1 MVEYNAVPASN
12 QALLATKGLILNRR
26 NLLAVGSAGAMAA
39 LLAACGGSSPK
50 SSGGGGTKNAL
61 GVTLPAGAAPAAD
74 QYFVQPFD
82 STGVTYKAMDF
93 YETVYSRAP
102 LADHFTIPLVRLTKN
117 YGIVP
122 GAATSWE
129 QSADG
134 KSWTFHLRKGI
145 NWSDGVELT
154 ATDFVETLRYS
165 ADPKHAWDFA
175 WFWSGVIKNYTEAVA
190 GKVPTSEIGVKQ
202 GADKYSLVIESDA
215 PVAFMPSA
223 CLYSMP
229 LSAAALHKHGTGQY
243 NIDPATSVT
252 CGDYALKTFE
262 PTSTVVLEPNKKYS
276 GPIKPPIAGLV
287 AKIYAGGDMLPRFQT
302 GEVDTISAGPIDIKA
317 ASKNSQL
324 KSLHLYKNP
333 QDFRVWYVFFDVTKS
348 PFDKLEVRQALAH
361 SINRDPLVNNI
372 LAPLAIPAYG
382 YLMPGYP
389 FAISDQL
396 KQYTNYDPA
405 KAKSLLAQAGYPNG
419 QGFPQV
425 TFDWFPNAAASA
437 DSVVQAL
444 TENWN
449 KTLGINIK
457 LQQIDQTTFYD
468 RMNKVPTQIGMGM
481 VSYGM
486 DYFDASNM
494 LSVYKSGGR
503 HNWNNKDYDA
513 LLAKAAAESDK
524 TKRQDLYTQA
534 QVMLTQQAPA
544 VFIFHPLY
552 GQYFG
557 KYMKGAA
564 LTKNSLGYDGI
575 QWPGFF
581 PMSDSMDTL
590 YVDSSVSDAKRQSET
605 VLGS

>member
-1 MVEYNAVPASN
+1 M
-12 QALLATKGLILNRR
+12 T
-26 NLLAVGSAGAMAA
+26 A
-39 LLAACGGSSPK
+39 LLAACGGGTSK
-50 SSGGGGTKNAL
+50 QSSGAGSKNAL
-61 GVTLPAGAAPAAD
+61 GVTLPAGSAPASD
-74 QYFVQPFD
+74 QYYVQPFD

-102 LADHFTIPLVRLTKN
+102 LADQFTIPLVRLTKN

-122 GAATSWE
+122 AAATSWE
-129 QSADG
+129 QSSDG

-145 NWSDGVELT
+145 NWSDGAELT
-154 ATDFVETLRYS
+154 AADFVETLRYS

-190 GKVPTSEIGVKQ
+190 GKVPTSEIGVRQ
-202 GADKYSLVIESDA
+202 GADKYTLVFESDA

-223 CLYSMP
+223 CLYTTP
-229 LSAAALHKHGTGQY
+229 LSAAALHKHGSGQY

-302 GEVDTISAGPIDIKA
+302 GEVDTINAGPIDVKA
-317 ASKNSQL
+317 ASRNSQL
-324 KSLHLYKNP
+324 KKLHLYKNP
-333 QDFRVWYVFFDVTKS
+333 QDFKIWYVFFDVTKS
-348 PFDKLEVRQALAH
+348 PFDKLEVRQAFAH
-361 SINRDPLVNNI
+361 SVDRDPLVNNI
-372 LAPLAIPAYG
+372 LAPLASPAYG

-389 FAISDQL
+389 FAIGDEL
-396 KQYTNYDPA
+396 KQYTNYDPT

-419 QGFPQV
+419 QGFPAV
-425 TFDWFPNAAASA
+425 TFDWFPNAAASS

-444 TENWN
+444 VENWN
-449 KTLGINIK
+449 KVLGINIK

-468 RMNKVPTQIGMGM
+468 RMNKKPTEITMGM

-494 LSVYKSGGR
+494 LSVYKSNGR
-503 HNWNNKDYDA
+503 HNWNNKQYDD
-513 LLAKAAAESDK
+513 LLAQGAAESDK
-524 TKRQDLYTQA
+524 TKRQEIYTKA
-534 QVMLTQQAPA
+534 QVLLTQQAPA

-552 GQYFG
+552 GYYYG
-557 KYMKGAA
+557 PYMQGAA
-564 LTKNSLGYDGI
+564 LTKNDLGYDGI
-575 QWPGFF
+575 QWPGFS
-581 PMSDSMDTL
+581 PTSDSMDTL
-590 YVDSSVSDAKRQSET
+590 HVASNVSDSKRQPQT
-605 VLGS
+605 LLGS

>member
-1 MVEYNAVPASN
+1 
-12 QALLATKGLILNRR
+12 
-26 NLLAVGSAGAMAA
+26 
-39 LLAACGGSSPK
+39 
-50 SSGGGGTKNAL
+50 
-61 GVTLPAGAAPAAD
+61 
-74 QYFVQPFD
+74 
-82 STGVTYKAMDF
+82 
-93 YETVYSRAP
+93 
-102 LADHFTIPLVRLTKN
+102 
-117 YGIVP
+117 
-122 GAATSWE
+122 
-129 QSADG
+129 
-134 KSWTFHLRKGI
+134 
-145 NWSDGVELT
+145 
-154 ATDFVETLRYS
+154 
-165 ADPKHAWDFA
+165 
-175 WFWSGVIKNYTEAVA
+175 
-190 GKVPTSEIGVKQ
+190 
-202 GADKYSLVIESDA
+202 
-215 PVAFMPSA
+215 
-223 CLYSMP
+223 
-229 LSAAALHKHGTGQY
+229 
-243 NIDPATSVT
+243 
-252 CGDYALKTFE
+252 
-262 PTSTVVLEPNKKYS
+262 VLEPNKKYS

-302 GEVDTISAGPIDIKA
+302 GEVDTINAGPIDIKA
-317 ASKNSQL
+317 ASRNSQL

-361 SINRDPLVNNI
+361 SVNRDPLINNI

-389 FAISDQL
+389 FAIIDQL
-396 KQYTNYDPA
+396 QQYTNYDPA

-449 KTLGINIK
+449 KVLGINIK

-468 RMNKVPTQIGMGM
+468 RMNKIPTQIGMGM

-503 HNWNNKDYDA
+503 HNWNNKDYDS

-524 TKRQDLYTQA
+524 AKRQDLYTQA

-557 KYMKGAA
+557 TYMKGAA
-564 LTKNSLGYDGI
+564 LTKNRLGYDGI

-590 YVDSSVSDAKRQSET
+590 YVDSSVSKAKRQSET
-605 VLGS
+605 VLQS